1 MERTIL
7 IFILFIIPS
16 PIKFLSLYVYMFII
30 FNPSYRYSSLPPPLS
45 VAESSQKTVSYSGTS
60 PWNSTGFAYTPRY
73 PQSYRG
79 TEI

>member
-30 FNPSYRYSSLPPPLS
+30 FNPYYRYSSLPPPLS